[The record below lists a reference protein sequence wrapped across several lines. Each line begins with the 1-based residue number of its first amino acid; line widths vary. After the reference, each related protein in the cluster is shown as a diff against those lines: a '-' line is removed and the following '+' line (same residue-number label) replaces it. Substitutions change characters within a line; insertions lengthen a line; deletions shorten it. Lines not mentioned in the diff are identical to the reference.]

1 MHNDMN
7 NNAHSYEGTG
17 FSTQAIHV
25 GNNPDR
31 WDSRCVV
38 PPLVMSTTFKQYSPG
53 VHAGYEYGRS
63 GNPTRQALEECLA
76 PLEKAKYALA
86 FSSGLGATTAL
97 SYLMET
103 GNHVLLVDDVYGG
116 TNRFFRHCAARMGI
130 HSSFVDMCDL
140 KLTEEAIKRNTAMLW
155 IETPTNPMLKLID
168 IKAVAELAKKI
179 NPHIIVVVDNT
190 FSSSY
195 FQTPLELGA
204 DVVVHSLTKYMNGH
218 SDVVMG
224 AIMTNNENLFTRL
237 KFLQNALGI
246 VPSPFD
252 CSLVNRSLKTL
263 SIRMKEH
270 MANGLRVAQALE
282 KNTRIEKII
291 YPGLE
296 SHPQH
301 ELYKR
306 QMKGFGGMISIYVKG
321 GLLETSTFLKELK
334 IFSLAESLGGYESL
348 IEHPAIMTHASVPK
362 DQRDRLGIVD
372 NLVRISVGLEDADD
386 LVHDLN
392 QALAK
397 AVLLCDLEEHPLQG

>member
-1 MHNDMN
+1 MAHHHDMN
-7 NNAHSYEGTG
+7 NNTHHTYESTG

-25 GNNPDR
+25 GNNPEK
-31 WDSRCVV
+31 WESRSVV
-38 PPLVMSTTFKQYSPG
+38 PPIVMATTFKQFSPG

-63 GNPTRQALEECLA
+63 GNPTRQALEECMA

-86 FSSGLGATTAL
+86 FSSGLGATTAISFL
-97 SYLMET
+97 LQSKD
-103 GNHVLLVDDVYGG
+103 HVLLVDDVYGG
-116 TNRFFRHCAARMGI
+116 TNRFFRLCASRMGI
-130 HSSFVDMCDL
+130 ESSFADMLDL
-140 KLTEEAIKRNTAMLW
+140 KLTEEAIKPNTAMLW
-155 IETPTNPMLKLID
+155 IETPTNPTLKLID
-168 IKAVAELAKKI
+168 IQAVVELAKKK
-179 NPHIIVVVDNT
+179 NPKVIIVVDNT

-195 FQTPLELGA
+195 FQNPLELGA
-204 DVVVHSLTKYMNGH
+204 DIVVHSLTKYMNGH

-224 AIMTNNENLFTRL
+224 ALMTNNEDLFTRL
-237 KFLQNALGI
+237 KFLQNSLGI

-263 SIRMKEH
+263 AIRMKEH
-270 MANGLRVAQALE
+270 QANGLKVAQALE
-282 KNTRIEKII
+282 KNPRIEKIL

-306 QMKGFGGMISIYVKG
+306 QMKGFGGMISVYIKG

-334 IFSLAESLGGYESL
+334 LFALAESLGGYESL

-362 DQRDRLGIVD
+362 EQRDVLGIVD
-372 NLVRISVGLEDADD
+372 NLVRISVGLEDVED
-386 LVHDLN
+386 LIEDLN

-397 AVLLCDLEEHPLQG
+397 AVLLCSFEKQ